1 MSNKICTCKWSINV
15 FHNSVSTCRE
25 RDILWE
31 LYKRER
37 NVMKR
42 RGNNLSGDDGN
53 SLLRICITIRDDVIM
68 RSNSNNK
75 LSISSTICG
84 G

>member
-1 MSNKICTCKWSINV
+1 MSDKICTCKWSVDV
-15 FHNSVSTCRE
+15 FHNSVSTCGE

-37 NVMKR
+37 NAMKCG
-42 RGNNLSGDDGN
+42 GNNISGDDGD
-53 SLLRICITIRDDVIM
+53 SVLRICVTIWDDVIM
-68 RSNSNNK
+68 RGDSNNK